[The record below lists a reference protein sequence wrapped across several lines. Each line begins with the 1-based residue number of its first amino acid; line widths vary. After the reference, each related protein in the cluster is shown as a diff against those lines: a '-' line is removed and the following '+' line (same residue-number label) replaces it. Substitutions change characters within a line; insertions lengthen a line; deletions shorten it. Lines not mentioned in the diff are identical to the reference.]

1 MSWIMSLTTVV
12 KTSSLHLLVETGL
25 SSHILRLPSGILR
38 RHEFIQTVCMQLV
51 WMANRSPRLLRVH
64 SRSSYTRAL
73 HVWVIASLVT
83 KWRATSTERSTSTVG
98 TLVVGH
104 ALATQHAGI
113 VLIHR
118 WHLGILLW
126 SSVRV
131 LSVHKF
137 LSWSFQHS
145 STGSTFSFFSK

>member
-12 KTSSLHLLVETGL
+12 KTSSLHSMLIIRELLVETGL

-51 WMANRSPRLLRVH
+51 WMANRSPRLLRVY

-83 KWRATSTERSTSTVG
+83 K
-98 TLVVGH
+98 
-104 ALATQHAGI
+104 
-113 VLIHR
+113 
-118 WHLGILLW
+118 
-126 SSVRV
+126 
-131 LSVHKF
+131 
-137 LSWSFQHS
+137 
-145 STGSTFSFFSK
+145 